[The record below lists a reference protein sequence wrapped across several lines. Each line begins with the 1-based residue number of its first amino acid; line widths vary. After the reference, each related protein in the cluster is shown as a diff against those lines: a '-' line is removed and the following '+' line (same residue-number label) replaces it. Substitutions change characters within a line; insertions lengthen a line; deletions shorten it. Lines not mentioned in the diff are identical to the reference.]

1 MVLAKNKREEHPP
14 ASIVPSLSQHT
25 WFKKPHKYN
34 IMIRVFNAFDKSFF
48 NCNSDFTR
56 FSAINNNLNI
66 HLLICPHCRAKFDC
80 SYFSSYSR
88 NMITFENGLNTCH
101 TVSITRVICNSCNH
115 THAIL
120 PDHLIP
126 FGSYTL
132 SFILKVLRAYFLG
145 SKTITCLCDFFQISI
160 STLYGWIRLFKEQKH
175 IWLGILNDAV
185 ISEVKFI
192 DDLLSCIKS
201 VSSFY
206 QITKTSFL
214 QNFKTTHSN
223 SS

>member
-1 MVLAKNKREEHPP
+1 
-14 ASIVPSLSQHT
+14 
-25 WFKKPHKYN
+25 
-34 IMIRVFNAFDKSFF
+34 
-48 NCNSDFTR
+48 
-56 FSAINNNLNI
+56 
-66 HLLICPHCRAKFDC
+66 
-80 SYFSSYSR
+80 
-88 NMITFENGLNTCH
+88 MITFENGLNTFH
-101 TVSITRVICNSCNH
+101 SVSITRVICNSCSH

-132 SFILKVLRAYFLG
+132 SFVLKVLRAYFLG
-145 SKTITCLCDFFQISI
+145 AKTIISLCEFFQISI
-160 STLYGWIRLFKEQKH
+160 STLYDWIRIFKEQKQ

-185 ISEVKFI
+185 TSEGKFI
-192 DDLLSCIKS
+192 DDILCCSKS

-206 QITKTSFL
+206 QITKTSFM

>member
-1 MVLAKNKREEHPP
+1 
-14 ASIVPSLSQHT
+14 
-25 WFKKPHKYN
+25 
-34 IMIRVFNAFDKSFF
+34 MIRVFHAFGKSFLSCCSDSKRF
-48 NCNSDFTR
+48 N
-56 FSAINNNLNI
+56 AIYSKLNI
-66 HLLICPHCRAKFDC
+66 QALTCPFCRAKFRC
-80 SYFSSYSR
+80 TFFSSYSR
-88 NMITFENGLNTCH
+88 NMITFESGFNTCH
-101 TVSITRVICNSCNH
+101 TVFITRALCSSCNQ

-132 SFILKVLRAYFLG
+132 SFVLIVLRAYFLG
-145 SKTITCLCDFFQISI
+145 SKTITSLCDFFQISI
-160 STLYGWIRLFKEQKH
+160 STLYEWIKLFKVQKH

-192 DDLLSCIKS
+192 DDILYRSKS

-206 QITKTSFL
+206 QITKTSFM
-214 QNFKTTHSN
+214 QNFKTTLSD

>member
-1 MVLAKNKREEHPP
+1 
-14 ASIVPSLSQHT
+14 
-25 WFKKPHKYN
+25 
-34 IMIRVFNAFDKSFF
+34 
-48 NCNSDFTR
+48 
-56 FSAINNNLNI
+56 
-66 HLLICPHCRAKFDC
+66 
-80 SYFSSYSR
+80 
-88 NMITFENGLNTCH
+88 MITFESGLNTCH
-101 TVSITRVICNSCNH
+101 SVSITRVICNSCSH

-132 SFILKVLRAYFLG
+132 SFVLKVLRAYFLG
-145 SKTITCLCDFFQISI
+145 SKTVTSLCEFFQISI
-160 STLYGWIRLFKEQKH
+160 STLYEWIKLFKEQKQ
-175 IWLGILNDAV
+175 IWLGMLNDAT
-185 ISEVKFI
+185 ISVVKFI
-192 DDLLSCIKS
+192 DEILSGSKS

>member
-1 MVLAKNKREEHPP
+1 
-14 ASIVPSLSQHT
+14 
-25 WFKKPHKYN
+25 
-34 IMIRVFNAFDKSFF
+34 MIRVFNAFGKSFF
-48 NCNSDFTR
+48 DCNSDLTKFY
-56 FSAINNNLNI
+56 AINSNLSI
-66 HLLICPHCRAKFDC
+66 HLLICPCCRAKFDC
-80 SYFSSYSR
+80 TFFSRYSR

-101 TVSITRVICNSCNH
+101 SISITRVLCNSCNK

-132 SFILKVLRAYFLG
+132 SFILTVLRAYFLG
-145 SKTITCLCDFFQISI
+145 SKTITSLCDLFQISI
-160 STLYGWIRLFKEQKH
+160 STLYDWIRLFKEQKH

-185 ISEVKFI
+185 ISVVKFI
-192 DDLLSCIKS
+192 DDILCCSKS

-206 QITKTSFL
+206 QITKTSFM
-214 QNFKTTHSN
+214 QNFKTTLSD

>member
-1 MVLAKNKREEHPP
+1 
-14 ASIVPSLSQHT
+14 
-25 WFKKPHKYN
+25 
-34 IMIRVFNAFDKSFF
+34 MIRVFHTFSKSFLS
-48 NCNSDFTR
+48 CNSDLKR
-56 FSAINNNLNI
+56 FNAVYDNLNI
-66 HLLICPHCRAKFDC
+66 HSLTCPLCRTKFNC
-80 SYFSSYSR
+80 TFLSSYSR

-101 TVSITRVICNSCNH
+101 TVSVTRVICNSCSH

-132 SFILKVLRAYFLG
+132 SFVLTVLRVYFLG
-145 SKTITCLCDFFQISI
+145 AKTITSLCDFFQISI
-160 STLYGWIRLFKEQKH
+160 STLYEWIKLFKEQKH

-192 DDLLSCIKS
+192 EDILCCSNSI
-201 VSSFY
+201 SSFY
-206 QITKTSFL
+206 QITKTSFM
-214 QNFKTTHSN
+214 QNFKTTLSD